1 MVKRVLLNSREA
13 IIGFKDSRNAIISR
27 SGEGQTRKKI
37 QYMMVE
43 KQFKDFIAISEKL

>member
-1 MVKRVLLNSREA
+1 MGKRLLLNSREA

-37 QYMMVE
+37 QHMMVE